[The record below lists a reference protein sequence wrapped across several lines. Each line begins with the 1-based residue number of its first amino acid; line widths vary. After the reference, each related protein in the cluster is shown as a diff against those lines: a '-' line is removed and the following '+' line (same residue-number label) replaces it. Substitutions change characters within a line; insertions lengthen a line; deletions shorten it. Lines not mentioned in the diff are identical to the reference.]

1 MAALEKAKQEKEAP
15 REIET
20 EHPGY
25 PEAQNTYHVGTI
37 KGVCRIYQQP
47 FILL

>member
-1 MAALEKAKQEKEAP
+1 MAALEKSKQEKEAHG
-15 REIET
+15 EIEA

-25 PEAQNTYHVGTI
+25 PEAQNSDYVGAI
-37 KGVCRIYQQP
+37 KGVGRIYQQP